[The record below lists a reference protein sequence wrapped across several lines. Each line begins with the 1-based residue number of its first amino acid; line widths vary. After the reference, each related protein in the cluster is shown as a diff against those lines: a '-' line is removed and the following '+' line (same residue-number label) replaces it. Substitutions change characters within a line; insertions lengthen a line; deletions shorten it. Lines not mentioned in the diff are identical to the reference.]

1 MIGFLIFCFVL
12 LMVLPVL
19 DLPLATSVP
28 VYVWLLLLL
37 LDIFLIGA
45 LLRRRKTGRSAGL
58 VPVDH
63 HEMLLQGFEDEGRSR
78 ESPRA
83 GTADT
88 QV

>member
-28 VYVWLLLLL
+28 IYVWLLLLL

-45 LLRRRKTGRSAGL
+45 LLRRRKTGRSAGPMLAGL
-58 VPVDH
+58 V
-63 HEMLLQGFEDEGRSR
+63 LA
-78 ESPRA
+78 A
-83 GTADT
+83 GLAVAAS
-88 QV
+88 QW